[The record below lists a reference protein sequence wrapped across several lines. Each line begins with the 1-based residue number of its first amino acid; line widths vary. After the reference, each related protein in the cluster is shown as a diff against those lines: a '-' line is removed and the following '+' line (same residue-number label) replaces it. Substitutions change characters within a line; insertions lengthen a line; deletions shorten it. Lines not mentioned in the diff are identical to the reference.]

1 MNDELDAH
9 IMRDAIVSTQKDIES
24 SLRRLANTLELYG
37 FILRDC
43 DTDVTVDRY
52 MNGDV
57 GYRLDVRINVEV
69 K

>member
-1 MNDELDAH
+1 MNDELDAR
-9 IMRDAIVSTQKDIES
+9 IMRDAIVSTQDDIKK
-24 SLRRLANTLELYG
+24 SLGRLADTLALYG

-57 GYRLDVRINVEV
+57 GYRFDVRINVEV